1 MNSLTRLFEPGSIGT
16 MELGSRIIMAP
27 MGTLFANEDGSVSE
41 RLCRYYEER
50 AKGGVALIIVEVTA
64 VARGGKA
71 HPRELGIYEDE
82 FIPGLG
88 RLVDSVHQ
96 YGVSIAIQLH
106 HTGRQTTAEAAGGQ
120 PVAPSAIPCPLLK
133 VMPRELT
140 TEEIEHLAA
149 AYGEGARRAKEAGF
163 DAVEIHG
170 AHGYLICQFLSAY
183 SNKRTDK
190 YGGNLEG
197 RMRFALD
204 IVARAKD
211 NVGADFPM
219 LFRL

>member
-82 FIPGLG
+82 FIPGLR
-88 RLVDSVHQ
+88 RLVDSVHR
-96 YGVSIAIQLH
+96 YGASVAIQLH
-106 HTGRQTTAEAAGGQ
+106 HTGRQTTAEAACGLRDGGASSKQ
-120 PVAPSAIPCPLLK
+120 GQRSHAGQDDRSRSSGWRHGRNDKKAILGQATP
-133 VMPRELT
+133 
-140 TEEIEHLAA
+140 I
-149 AYGEGARRAKEAGF
+149 
-163 DAVEIHG
+163 
-170 AHGYLICQFLSAY
+170 
-183 SNKRTDK
+183 
-190 YGGNLEG
+190 
-197 RMRFALD
+197 LD
-204 IVARAKD
+204 SYR
-211 NVGADFPM
+211 GP
-219 LFRL
+219 